1 MKEIR
6 NIDNKLVAVYEEAT
20 YTVIVIRR
28 GCETR
33 IRLNPDGS
41 VAVTNIKTNAG

>member
-6 NIDNKLVAVYEEAT
+6 NGDNKLVAVFEEAT
-20 YTVIVIRR
+20 STIVIVHR

-33 IRLNPDGS
+33 IRLNNNGS
-41 VAVTNIKTNAG
+41 AEITNIKLNSV